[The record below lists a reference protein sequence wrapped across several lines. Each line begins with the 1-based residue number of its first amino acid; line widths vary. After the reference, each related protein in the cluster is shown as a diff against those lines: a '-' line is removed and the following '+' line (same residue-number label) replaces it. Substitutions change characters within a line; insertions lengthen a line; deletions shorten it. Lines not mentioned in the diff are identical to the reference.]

1 MWVVMPVSLPELHLA
16 EDMVREWT
24 GSSTLVGMALFGEV
38 VFAIGGG
45 SDLALSKVEKET
57 MASEMVSLAT
67 PGVSGLSTTISEAF
81 VVILAVNVPAVAPV
95 TSLCGVPR
103 IILGLKEVLLASLVE
118 GKVGRASEFGSDKTM
133 RTGSNSLEKE
143 IPMVTNGGQT
153 TKRTWCL

>member
-1 MWVVMPVSLPELHLA
+1 
-16 EDMVREWT
+16 
-24 GSSTLVGMALFGEV
+24 MALFGEV

-81 VVILAVNVPAVAPV
+81 VVILAVNVPAVALG

-103 IILGLKEVLLASLVE
+103 TIPGLKEVLLASLVE
-118 GKVGRASEFGSDKTM
+118 GKVGRASEFGSDETM